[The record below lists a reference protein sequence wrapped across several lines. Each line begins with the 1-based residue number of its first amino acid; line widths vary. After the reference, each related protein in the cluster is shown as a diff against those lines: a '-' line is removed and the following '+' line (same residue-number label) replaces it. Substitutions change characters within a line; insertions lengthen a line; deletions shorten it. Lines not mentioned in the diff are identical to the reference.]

1 MKEPAADRPRKVVCT
16 NRRARRNYHIGDTY
30 EAGLALTGSEVKS
43 LRAGKA
49 NLSDA
54 YARLRG
60 SELFLLK
67 AHIAAYEPARENHD
81 PERERKL
88 LMHRREIHRLGVKL
102 RERGFTLVPL
112 EIYFSGSHAKVQL
125 GLARGK
131 RAYDKRETIAKRES
145 QRSLQRILKRHKQG
159 R

>member
-1 MKEPAADRPRKVVCT
+1 MKERQDRPRTLVCS
-16 NRRARRNYHIGDTY
+16 NRRARYNYHIEETY
-30 EAGLALTGSEVKS
+30 EAGLALGGSEVKS

-54 YARLRG
+54 YARLRDQ
-60 SELFLLK
+60 ELWLLK
-67 AHIAAYEPARENHD
+67 MHIAPYEPASENHE

-88 LMHRREIHRLGVKL
+88 LMHRREITRLGVKL

-112 EIYFSGSHAKVQL
+112 ELYFSGSHAKVKL

-145 QRSLQRILKRHKQG
+145 ERSLQRIMKRG
-159 R
+159 ARRR